1 MKRRDRHETLAS
13 GRLGCRLRPWYF
25 LAETVSGC
33 PLPAM
38 RADLQVVASAV
49 LAGCWQSCDLGGRW
63 ATRRAAATL
72 RACYCPESLLDYR
85 CHPEARRRRAD
96 EGPPR
101 TQPAT
106 GPVRFRGILRS
117 LRFHE
122 KARECQGHRG
132 GLTSCCWLGSTVA
145 PTATGSDRQ
154 ASIRTR
160 CEPPWARCTLGSI
173 QFGCCNLAI
182 GVPSGCVKRPDGTSA
197 ATAVTRTGR
206 WTRVAGRRIGFTVR
220 SQEHFP
226 RWRRLFLSGSE
237 ARADSSFGVVERVVG
252 RLALPQTVQE
262 DGQLACN
269 GDHGSFLVFL

>member
-1 MKRRDRHETLAS
+1 MWAS
-13 GRLGCRLRPWYF
+13 RWIARSP
-25 LAETVSGC
+25 
-33 PLPAM
+33 
-38 RADLQVVASAV
+38 SAH
-49 LAGCWQSCDLGGRW
+49 AF
-63 ATRRAAATL
+63 
-72 RACYCPESLLDYR
+72 Y
-85 CHPEARRRRAD
+85 
-96 EGPPR
+96 
-101 TQPAT
+101 
-106 GPVRFRGILRS
+106 PVRVPRLARLLHASFRPHLAVTPLRFAIPSPPPGWEEDSHLQAAKHARHTILRS